1 MFVIREAG
9 PADFHGVFA
18 LARLLDSYN
27 LPADRRYV
35 RRLLQISRA
44 SFRGRIRKGQAKY
57 LFVLESVPG
66 ARRGPGAG
74 RIVGCSLIMAK
85 HGTRGRPHL
94 WLAQERVRKA
104 SRTLPIRRSHE
115 VLRMKWTEDGPTE
128 IGGLVLL
135 PGFRRHPERCG
146 LQIAMARF
154 LYMAIHPERFERK
167 VLIEYRGA
175 MGAGGQS
182 PFWEAVGRVFTGLP
196 YHRADRLSVE
206 NKEFIR
212 SLLPREP
219 IYCALLPRHV
229 RRAIGAV
236 HPAAKHAVRMA
247 ERQGFRRLRQIE
259 PFDGGPYYSAPLRA
273 IAMVRRARRGRL
285 AEAPLRGTPPD
296 ESFKEAPPRAA
307 AQRLALVGTEAGGT
321 FRAVLAG
328 GRWAGARWRMNRAAS
343 GLLRASEGDSVHV
356 SPL

>member
-1 MFVIREAG
+1 MFLIREAG
-9 PADFHGVFA
+9 PADFRGVFA
-18 LARLLDSYN
+18 LARILDSYN

-44 SFRGRIRKGQAKY
+44 SFRGRMRKEQAIY

-66 ARRGPGAG
+66 T

-85 HGTRGRPHL
+85 HGTRGHPHL

-128 IGGLVLL
+128 IGGLVVF
-135 PGFRRHPERCG
+135 PGFRRHPDRCG
-146 LQIAMARF
+146 LQVAAGRF
-154 LYMAIHPERFERK
+154 LYMGIHPERFERK

-175 MGAGGQS
+175 MGTGGQS

-219 IYCALLPRHV
+219 IYCALLPLHV
-229 RRAIGAV
+229 QRAIGAV

-273 IAMVRRARRGRL
+273 IAMVRRARKGRL
-285 AEAPLRGTPPD
+285 AEAA
-296 ESFKEAPPRAA
+296 EAPPRAA
-307 AQRLALVGTEAGGT
+307 AERPALVGTEAGGT
-321 FRAVLAG
+321 FRAVLAS
-328 GRWAGARWRMNRAAS
+328 GRWAGARWRMNRAARR
-343 GLLRASEGDSVHV
+343 LLRVSEGDSVYV